1 MPTEPHWQKVRV
13 DTGTWTGIETVV
25 AIGIE
30 IEVAIGIESEPD
42 TVDAIGIEIEVASGI
57 ESEPDTVDAIGLAL
71 ERAIYRRMGVGSGTS
86 TAMMASGISMRLVS
100 TRVTH
105 PRFLNDHTQLMAH
118 IAELGRLSFT
128 MPMESP

>member
-1 MPTEPHWQKVRV
+1 MVPFQLLAGTVPTEPHWQKVRV

-30 IEVAIGIESEPD
+30 IEVAI
-42 TVDAIGIEIEVASGI
+42 GI